1 MLDGLAAGICHR
13 AAFDIDVENRVLDHV
28 ALGALLEQPARKDA
42 IPFVVALVLH
52 RQLHEGAG
60 FGRILPRRGLFA
72 RAQPHDRTAD
82 ARGLA
87 RLHLELADEAVALV
101 EQAEHR
107 DALVHRGRALDPADF
122 LRDAF
127 GLGEL
132 RRGFAGP
139 LAAVPIARGQRGR
152 RDKRQQR
159 DAGEG
164 GAHEAQSAPGRHAS

>member
-1 MLDGLAAGICHR
+1 M
-13 AAFDIDVENRVLDHV
+13 LDHV
-28 ALGALLEQPARKDA
+28 ALGVLPEQPARKDA
-42 IPFVVALVLH
+42 IPFVIALILYGE
-52 RQLHEGAG
+52 LDEGAG
-60 FGRILPRRGLFA
+60 FGRVLPRRGLFA
-72 RAQPHDRTAD
+72 GAQAHDRAAD
-82 ARGLA
+82 ARALA
-87 RLHLELADEAVALV
+87 RLHLKLADEAVTLV
-101 EQAEHR
+101 EQPEHR
-107 DALVHRGRALDPADF
+107 DALHHRGRALDPADF
-122 LRDAF
+122 LRDPF

>member
-1 MLDGLAAGICHR
+1 M
-13 AAFDIDVENRVLDHV
+13 LDHV
-28 ALGALLEQPARKDA
+28 ALRAFLEDPARKDA

-60 FGRILPRRGLFA
+60 LGRILPRRGLFA
-72 RAQPHDRTAD
+72 GAQAHDRAAD
-82 ARGLA
+82 PRGLA
-87 RLHLELADEAVALV
+87 GLHLQIADEAVALV
-101 EQAEHR
+101 EQPEHR
-107 DALVHRGRALDPADF
+107 DALTHRSRALDPADF
-122 LRDAF
+122 LRDPF
-127 GLGEL
+127 RFGEL

>member
-1 MLDGLAAGICHR
+1 M
-13 AAFDIDVENRVLDHV
+13 LDHV
-28 ALGALLEQPARKDA
+28 ALRAFLEDPARKDA

-60 FGRILPRRGLFA
+60 LGRILPRRGLFA
-72 RAQPHDRTAD
+72 GAQAHDRAAD
-82 ARGLA
+82 PRGLA
-87 RLHLELADEAVALV
+87 GLHLQIADEAVALV
-101 EQAEHR
+101 EQPEHR

-122 LRDAF
+122 LRDPF

-164 GAHEAQSAPGRHAS
+164 GAHEAQSAPGRQAS